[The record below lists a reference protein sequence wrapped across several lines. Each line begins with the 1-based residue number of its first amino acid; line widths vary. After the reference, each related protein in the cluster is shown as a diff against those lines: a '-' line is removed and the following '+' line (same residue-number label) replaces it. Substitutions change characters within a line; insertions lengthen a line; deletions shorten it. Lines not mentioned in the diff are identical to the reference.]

1 MTIVGVSEPLNQR
14 LYDMVY
20 SGQGQ
25 TQIEKV
31 RVQFRGPEVNGQTV
45 QIKEAEALCQTFM
58 QTVCTVDVM
67 VKPSSRIQHFMREKL
82 GLGTDEGSMAQL

>member
-1 MTIVGVSEPLNQR
+1 M
-14 LYDMVY
+14 
-20 SGQGQ
+20 
-25 TQIEKV
+25 
-31 RVQFRGPEVNGQTV
+31 QFRGPEVNGQTV

-67 VKPSSRIQHFMREKL
+67 VRPSSRIQHFMREKL